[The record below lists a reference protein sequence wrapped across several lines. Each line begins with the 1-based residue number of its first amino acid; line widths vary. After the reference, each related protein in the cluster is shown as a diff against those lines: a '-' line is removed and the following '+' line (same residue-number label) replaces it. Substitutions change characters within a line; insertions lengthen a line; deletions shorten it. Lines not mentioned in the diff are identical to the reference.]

1 MIDPAVIMYASP
13 LFVVLIIG
21 ELLYG
26 KARNTNTYRLND
38 TFMSI
43 SLGVISRFPYLLN
56 LGLAAYAYSVVTQRY
71 SINISFLDEQFVW
84 IISFIFYDFLYYW
97 SHRARHRIN
106 ILWAAHSV
114 HHHGEEFNLST
125 ALRQTSSGFL
135 ITWIFFIPAFMV
147 GIPPHVFASVAAFNL
162 IYQFWVHTEH
172 VPKLGILELF
182 MVTPSNHRVHHA
194 KNEEYLDSNYGGVF
208 ILWDR
213 IFGTFV
219 EEKTEIRVVYG
230 TVIPLR
236 SWNPFWANIS
246 GYVSLVINFLRAE
259 NFRAKVWVLF
269 CPPAS
274 CPERPVAKYSSHI
287 SLSTDISKFDPPMS
301 VFQKLELWVQLF
313 FVLLCSASIA
323 YELRDIDKTEMFV
336 LCGGIIYSTFVSSL
350 AAVNNQSAFLIANTL
365 RIGLFFGIYLFL
377 NPNLLVTQIYILFVG
392 MFILCM
398 CIWAAILKP
407 SRLKDC

>member
-13 LFVVLIIG
+13 LFVILIIG
-21 ELLYG
+21 EFLYG

-56 LGLAAYAYSVVTQRY
+56 LGLAAYTYSVVTQRY

-135 ITWIFFIPAFMV
+135 ITWIFFIPAFMA
-147 GIPPHVFASVAAFNL
+147 GIPPHVFATVAAFNL

-172 VPKLGILELF
+172 VAKLGFLEFF

-194 KNEEYLDSNYGGVF
+194 KNKEYLDSNYGGVF

-269 CPPAS
+269 CPPAP
-274 CPERPVAKYSSHI
+274 CPETPIVKYSSHI
-287 SLSTDISKFDPPMS
+287 SLSTDVCKFDPPMG
-301 VFQKLELWVQLF
+301 VFQKLDLWVQLF
-313 FVLLCSASIA
+313 FVLLSSASIA
-323 YELRDIDKTEMFV
+323 YELGDIDKTEMFV

-365 RIGLFFGIYLFL
+365 RVGLIFGIYLFL
-377 NPNLLVTQIYILFVG
+377 NPNLLITQIYILFVG
-392 MFILCM
+392 VSIFCM
-398 CIWAAILKP
+398 CIWAAILKY
-407 SRLKDC
+407 SRLKAC